1 VAQPVRVGAL
11 LGALVPGLDAR
22 LAERRLVES
31 WPTLAGPAAAR
42 TRADGVES
50 GVLHVRVDSPA
61 WLHRLTLEEAT
72 LVARCSQVA
81 AIRAIRFHLAPLDAR
96 GDS

>member
-1 VAQPVRVGAL
+1 MAEPVRIGAL
-11 LGALVPGLDAR
+11 LGALVPGLQAR
-22 LAERRLVES
+22 LAERRLLEA
-31 WPTLAGPAAAR
+31 WPVLAGPAGVR
-42 TRADGVES
+42 TRAEDVES

-72 LVARCSQVA
+72 LVARCREVA
-81 AIRAIRFHLAPLDAR
+81 EIRAIRFHLAPLDAR